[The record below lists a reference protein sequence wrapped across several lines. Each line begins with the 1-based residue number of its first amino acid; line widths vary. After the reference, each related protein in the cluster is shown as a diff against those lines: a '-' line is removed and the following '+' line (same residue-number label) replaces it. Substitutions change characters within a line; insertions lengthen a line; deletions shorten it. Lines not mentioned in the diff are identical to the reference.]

1 MPTAPQKNVTVR
13 FRWKGGP
20 SFQIVGGSLTSGKNY
35 AVTWQMVSGSTATL
49 TSIDF
54 VDNVTPP
61 ALQSGWTLPADP
73 PAGSIVQGVY
83 NNNTTPGEKVMNF
96 PYTVTV
102 QYNGDSYTSPDP
114 ELELQPPR
122 S

>member
-1 MPTAPQKNVTVR
+1 MPTAQQKNVTVR
-13 FRWKGGP
+13 FRWKSGP

-35 AVTWQMVSGSTATL
+35 AVTWQMVSGSAATL
-49 TSIDF
+49 TSVDF
-54 VDNVTPP
+54 ADNVTPP
-61 ALQSGWTLPADP
+61 ALQNGWTLPTP
-73 PAGSIVQGVY
+73 PPDSIVQGVY
-83 NNNTTPGEKVMNF
+83 NNNTAPGEKVMNF

-114 ELELQPPR
+114 KLELQPPR

>member
-1 MPTAPQKNVTVR
+1 MPTALQKNVMVR

-20 SFQIVGGSLTSGKNY
+20 SFQIVGGSLGSGKNY
-35 AVTWQMVSGSTATL
+35 AVTWQMVSGSAATL
-49 TSIDF
+49 KSVDF
-54 VDNVTPP
+54 VNEITPP
-61 ALQSGWTLPADP
+61 ALQNGWTLPTAPAD
-73 PAGSIVQGVY
+73 AIVQGVY
-83 NNNTTPGEKVMNF
+83 NDNTAPGSKVMTF

-102 QYNGDSYTSPDP
+102 QYKGDSYTSPDP